1 MHADNDGIVIHRG
14 RSHTDDPIP
23 PHAGLDHTGVL
34 VALEGRDR
42 PILVEIS
49 AYLDI
54 LDGVDEIRR

>member
-1 MHADNDGIVIHRG
+1 MHSYNYAIIIHRG
-14 RSHTDDPIP
+14 RSDAYDPIP
-23 PHAGLDHTGVL
+23 ARAGLDHAGVL
-34 VALEGRDR
+34 VALEGRYR